1 MTDGC
6 GCRKDWYPQTT
17 IHKSSYLEEFKTRRE
32 QAYRTL
38 CYKLPK
44 TPKIW
49 FDEDQNPGNLLV
61 VLHKLGTQALQ
72 PFRGDL
78 SNGDQRV
85 ELFLGVFLIIPLAC
99 DPDADAPRHTPD
111 TTAPDV
117 LVELHIDPD
126 VRGAHCL
133 LRELPD
139 FLDSIGGFLLEG
151 AAGNQDELPVIDN
164 WFETSGIS
172 AYM

>member
-1 MTDGC
+1 MTSK
-6 GCRKDWYPQTT
+6 RLPKFS
-17 IHKSSYLEEFKTRRE
+17 HKPIELCATNSQKHQKFDLTKI
-32 QAYRTL
+32 RTL
-38 CYKLPK
+38 A
-44 TPKIW
+44 
-49 FDEDQNPGNLLV
+49 DLLV

-99 DPDADAPRHTPD
+99 DPDTDAPRHIPD

-126 VRGAHCL
+126 IRCAHCL
-133 LRELPD
+133 LHELPD
-139 FLDSIGGFLLEG
+139 FLDSIGSFLLEG

>member
-1 MTDGC
+1 MKPPEVGA
-6 GCRKDWYPQTT
+6 
-17 IHKSSYLEEFKTRRE
+17 E
-32 QAYRTL
+32 A
-38 CYKLPK
+38 
-44 TPKIW
+44 
-49 FDEDQNPGNLLV
+49 
-61 VLHKLGTQALQ
+61 
-72 PFRGDL
+72 FRGDL

-99 DPDADAPRHTPD
+99 DPDADAPRYTPD

-117 LVELHIDPD
+117 LFELHIVVP
-126 VRGAHCL
+126 
-133 LRELPD
+133 
-139 FLDSIGGFLLEG
+139 IGGFLLEG